1 MLYNS
6 AMDIFLKGCDHKY
19 AVEQMLLTLY
29 PDERPVYPEAPGGAD
44 RVEISLRRGGKYAS
58 AVCRLSR
65 EGKNAVGQARFA
77 LGRAEKAVDAVR
89 LEQRIVKLAFYR
101 AALALGH
108 DKPVW
113 GSLTGVRPAKFFTN
127 LIERDSLS
135 FAQARRALTS
145 EHGVDPDR
153 AELCARA
160 AEAAISARASLTEKD
175 VCLYIGIPYCPT
187 RCAYCSFVSV
197 DAPKILK
204 TIPAYLDALERE
216 IDAVAAA
223 VRETGRRVI
232 SVYMGGGT
240 PTTLSAPQLD
250 RLLGKLRAGFDLSAC
265 REFTVEAG
273 RPDTVT
279 EEKMRTLLS
288 HGVDRVSV
296 NPQTMSDAVL
306 EAIGRHH
313 TAARVAEAVET
324 VRKVGGFALNMDL
337 IAGLPGD
344 TPEGF
349 ASTLDK
355 VLAFDPENITVH
367 TLALKKGSKFLT
379 EGASLP
385 DGGAV
390 GAMLDTARFRL
401 ADGGYRPYYLYR
413 QKFMSGSFENVGWTK
428 PGFENL
434 YNICIM
440 EELCPILAM
449 GAGGSTK
456 LVAPGGIVRR
466 LMAPKYP
473 KEYMERV
480 DDTCAS
486 KERICEFFRTLDKK
500 EGF

>member
-6 AMDIFLKGCDHKY
+6 DMELFLQGCDHKY

-29 PDERPVYPEAPGGAD
+29 PDERPVYPEKPGGAD
-44 RVEISLRRGGKYAS
+44 RAEISLRRGRKYAS
-58 AVCRLSR
+58 AVCRLTR
-65 EGKNAVGQARFA
+65 GGKSASGQARFA
-77 LGRAEKAVDAVR
+77 LARGAEAVDAAR

-108 DKPVW
+108 GKPVW

-127 LIERDSLS
+127 LMERDGLS
-135 FAQARRALTS
+135 FAEARTALVR

-160 AEAAISARASLTEKD
+160 AEAALSARSSLREKD

-197 DAPKILK
+197 DAPRMLK

-216 IDAVAAA
+216 INAVAAA

-232 SVYMGGGT
+232 SVYLGGGT
-240 PTTLSAPQLD
+240 PTTLSASQLD
-250 RLLGKLRAGFDLSAC
+250 RLLGKLRAGFDLSSC

-279 EEKMRTLLS
+279 EEKMRVLLS
-288 HGVDRVSV
+288 HGTDRVSV

-313 TAARVAEAVET
+313 TAAQVAEAVET
-324 VRKVGGFALNMDL
+324 VRRIGGFALNMDL

-344 TPEGF
+344 TPEDF
-349 ASTLDK
+349 ARTLDRIF
-355 VLAFDPENITVH
+355 AFDPENITVH

-385 DGGAV
+385 DGDAV
-390 GAMLDTARFRL
+390 GAMLDAARVRL
-401 ADGGYRPYYLYR
+401 DTGGYHPYYLYR

-440 EELCPILAM
+440 EELCTILAM

-486 KERICEFFRTLDKK
+486 KERIREFFRTHDKK